1 MKTYGRLSKIG
12 KDKLQELANNCKSL
26 AGLIDQLGY
35 SKTAGGTFSVVKKY
49 LQLHQIDTSHWTG
62 KAWNKGQQLKDWSQ
76 YSNHQN
82 CKKHLI
88 TERSHRCELCG
99 LTDWR
104 ESPIPLEVH
113 HKDGNRTNNEYDNLQ
128 LLCPNCHALTDTWKG
143 RNKKDKQNI
152 EQDIFDTKCI
162 KEKNKIIKIPKYNCL
177 ACGSNTSNKKYCSSI
192 CYHKSTKIP
201 KVEKRKVVRPSLTEL
216 KTDLETMSFVSVGKK
231 YGVSDNCI
239 RKWLRLES
247 EFSTINTPK

>member
-1 MKTYGRLSKIG
+1 MKNYNRLDKIG
-12 KDKLQELANNCKSL
+12 KEKLQELTNNCKSV
-26 AGLIDQLGY
+26 AGLIRQLGY
-35 SKTAGGTFSVVKKY
+35 SENAGGTFSVVKKY
-49 LQLHQIDTSHWTG
+49 LQLYQIDTSHWTG

-76 YSNHQN
+76 YNSYKSS
-82 CKKHLI
+82 KKHLI

-99 LTDWR
+99 LADWR

-113 HKDGNRTNNEYDNLQ
+113 HKDGNRTNNEYNNLQ

-143 RNKKDKQNI
+143 RNKKQNENSI
-152 EQDIFDTKCI
+152 NNNTNPTTSK
-162 KEKNKIIKIPKYNCL
+162 KYNCL
-177 ACGSNTSNKKYCSSI
+177 ACGSNTSNKKYCSST

-201 KVEKRKVVRPSLTEL
+201 KVEKRKVVRPPLTEL
-216 KTDLETMSFVSVGKK
+216 KIDLETMSFVSVGKK

-247 EFSTINTPK
+247 KFGIINTPK

>member
-1 MKTYGRLSKIG
+1 MGSSPTVPIEKAIRIYSSRRTNCLMKTYGRLSKIG

-49 LQLHQIDTSHWTG
+49 LQLYQIDTSHWTG
-62 KAWNKGQQLKDWSQ
+62 KAWNKGQQLKDWSK
-76 YSNHQN
+76 YANHQY

-99 LTDWR
+99 LAEWR

-128 LLCPNCHALTDTWKG
+128 LLCPNCHALTDTWRGK
-143 RNKKDKQNI
+143 
-152 EQDIFDTKCI
+152 
-162 KEKNKIIKIPKYNCL
+162 
-177 ACGSNTSNKKYCSSI
+177 
-192 CYHKSTKIP
+192 
-201 KVEKRKVVRPSLTEL
+201 
-216 KTDLETMSFVSVGKK
+216 GKK
-231 YGVSDNCI
+231 HQSGETGIHD
-239 RKWLRLES
+239 
-247 EFSTINTPK
+247 